1 MSVAVGTRN
10 NKCLPYRITR
20 LARLS
25 ELHQKDRITF
35 DRALRWSWV
44 PSNDL
49 CQSRNGCSDL
59 FSEKS
64 AYREDP
70 KHPYCESEAESRSLK
85 EYHYIAL

>member
-1 MSVAVGTRN
+1 MRVFHAIQTL
-10 NKCLPYRITR
+10 NKLPDAIN
-20 LARLS
+20 L
-25 ELHQKDRITF
+25 
-35 DRALRWSWV
+35 V
-44 PSNDL
+44 PTTLSNDL

-85 EYHYIAL
+85 ENHYIAL